1 MISKF
6 SYSLSIYFTIFG
18 TSSVAHLVKNPS
30 AMQETWVQ
38 SLGWEDLVEKGMAN
52 HSSILAWKIPWNS
65 SLRINISIKTTH
77 IAWAKKTKLE
87 CQCHLQYTHK
97 KQYTPLRILSSHT
110 IWFFLHI
117 FSTRHLYLIKRT
129 HFWSISGSCYLCPSI
144 IHINCRKHVCL
155 LSTPLRDER
164 RGFMC

>member
-1 MISKF
+1 MNDFQVFLLIKYLF
-6 SYSLSIYFTIFG
+6 YHLWHFLSG
-18 TSSVAHLVKNPS
+18 PS
-30 AMQETWVQ
+30 GKESICNAGD
-38 SLGWEDLVEKGMAN
+38 LGSIPGLGRSGGEGNGN
-52 HSSILAWKIPWNS
+52 HSSILAWRIPWNS

-77 IAWAKKTKLE
+77 IAWAKKTKPK
-87 CQCHLQYTHK
+87 CRCHLQHTHETV
-97 KQYTPLRILSSHT
+97 YSTPYLSSHT

-164 RGFMC
+164 RGFVC